1 MKRPLV
7 AAVDLL
13 ANLVLVF
20 AVLALTA
27 THTRPQ
33 PPQNVQFAVVD
44 TWSAGS
50 NADVDLYV
58 RDPQGNICYF
68 GDTNVGLMNLE
79 HDDLGTAIS
88 GTQTLPDGRKVTVKF
103 NGERVDLRGF
113 VPGEYT
119 VNVQGYDLHGAGRT
133 AVVVEFWSADH
144 VLIRRR
150 VVLLHTGDERTAFR
164 FTLTSSGRVTGVNDV
179 QARFASAYSS

>member
-1 MKRPLV
+1 VKRPLI

-27 THTRPQ
+27 THQKPQ
-33 PPQNVQFAVVD
+33 SPQNVQFAVVD
-44 TWSAGS
+44 TWAAGS

-68 GDTNVGLMNLE
+68 GNPNAGLMNLE

-88 GTQTLPDGRKVTVKF
+88 GTQTLPDGRKVTVKY
-103 NGERVDLRGF
+103 NGERLDLRGF

-119 VNVQGYDLHGAGRT
+119 VNVHAYNLNGAGPT
-133 AVVVEFWSADH
+133 AVHVQLWEAD
-144 VLIRRR
+144 R
-150 VVLLHTGDERTAFR
+150 VKAQASVTLRQTGDELTAFR
-164 FTLTSSGRVTGVNDV
+164 FTLTPDGRVTAINRV
-179 QARFASAYSS
+179 QARFAYSS